1 MSMVNDVMNDMKNG
15 MEKSVTS
22 MKAALQRV
30 RTGRASIGILD
41 GIMVDYYG
49 TMTPLKQLAT
59 LAVPEPRLITIAPW
73 DKGAIASIEKAIMKS
88 ELGLTPA
95 NDGKLIRVPIPQLNE
110 ERRRDLVKM
119 VKKAAEEFRV
129 EVRNHRRDANAM
141 LKDLEK
147 EKEISQDE
155 HKAAQDKVQ
164 EHTDAYI
171 KKIDSVLAD
180 KEKEIM
186 EV

>member
-1 MSMVNDVMNDMKNG
+1 MINDVLDQAKKD
-15 MEKSVTS
+15 MEKSINA
-22 MKAALQRV
+22 MKASLQKV
-30 RTGRASIGILD
+30 RTGRASIGLLD

-59 LAVPEPRLITIAPW
+59 LAVPEPRMLTIQPW
-73 DKGAIASIEKAIMKS
+73 DKGAIAPIEKAIMKS

-95 NDGKLIRVPIPQLNE
+95 NDGKIVRVPIPPLNE
-110 ERRRDLVKM
+110 ERRRDLVKI
-119 VKKAAEEFRV
+119 VKKAAEEYRV

-147 EKEISQDE
+147 EKEISQDQL
-155 HKAAQDKVQ
+155 KTGQDKVQ
-164 EHTDAYI
+164 ELTDEHI
-171 KKIDSVLAD
+171 RKIDSILGD

>member
-1 MSMVNDVMNDMKNG
+1 MVDEIINDMKRG
-15 MEKSVTS
+15 MNKTIDA
-22 MKAALQRV
+22 MKGSLQKV

-49 TMTPLKQLAT
+49 TPTPLNQLAT
-59 LAVPEPRLITIAPW
+59 LAVPEARLINIQPW
-73 DKGAIASIEKAIMKS
+73 DKGALAPIEKAILKS
-88 ELGLTPA
+88 ELGLTPN
-95 NDGKLIRVPIPQLNE
+95 NDGRIIRVPIPPLNE

-119 VKKAAEEFRV
+119 VKKTAEEYRI
-129 EVRNHRRDANAM
+129 EVRNHRRDANAL

-147 EKEISQDE
+147 EKEINKDE
-155 HKAAQDKVQ
+155 LKAAQDKVQ
-164 EHTDAYI
+164 DLTDGSI
-171 KKIDSVLAD
+171 KQIDELLAG

>member
-1 MSMVNDVMNDMKNG
+1 
-15 MEKSVTS
+15 MEKSIGA
-22 MKAALQRV
+22 MKASLQKV
-30 RTGRASIGILD
+30 RTGRASIGLLD
-41 GIMVDYYG
+41 GIMADYYG

-59 LAVPEPRLITIAPW
+59 LAVPEPRMITIQPW
-73 DKGAIASIEKAIMKS
+73 DKGAIAPIEKAIMKS

-95 NDGKLIRVPIPQLNE
+95 NDGKIIRVPIPPLNE

-119 VKKAAEEFRV
+119 VKKIAEEYRV

-147 EKEISQDE
+147 EKEISQDQL
-155 HKAAQDKVQ
+155 KTGQDKVQ
-164 EHTDAYI
+164 ELTDEHI
-171 KKIDSVLAD
+171 RKIDSVLSD

>member
-1 MSMVNDVMNDMKNG
+1 MIRDLFEELKKD
-15 MEKSVTS
+15 MEKTMSA
-22 MKAALQRV
+22 MKLALQKV

-41 GIMVDYYG
+41 GIMADYYG
-49 TMTPLKQLAT
+49 SMTPLKQLAT
-59 LAVPEPRLITIAPW
+59 LAVPEPRLITIQPW
-73 DKGAIASIEKAIMKS
+73 DKGAITGIEKAIMKS

-95 NDGKLIRVPIPQLNE
+95 NDGKIIRVPIPPLNE

-119 VKKAAEEFRV
+119 VKKMAEEYRV
-129 EVRNHRRDANAM
+129 EVRNHRRDANGM

-155 HKAAQDKVQ
+155 LKSSQDKVQ
-164 EHTDAYI
+164 ELTDDYI
-171 KKIDSVLAD
+171 KKVDSMLSE

>member
-1 MSMVNDVMNDMKNG
+1 MINDLFEELKHD
-15 MEKSVTS
+15 MEKTLGA
-22 MKAALQRV
+22 MKLALQKV

-59 LAVPEPRLITIAPW
+59 LAVPEPRLITIQPW
-73 DKGAIASIEKAIMKS
+73 DKGAITGIEKAIMKS

-95 NDGKLIRVPIPQLNE
+95 NDGKIIRVPIPPLNE

-119 VKKAAEEFRV
+119 VKKMAEEYRV
-129 EVRNHRRDANAM
+129 EVRNHRRDANGM

-155 HKAAQDKVQ
+155 LKSAQDKVQ
-164 EHTDAYI
+164 ELTDSYI
-171 KKIDSVLAD
+171 KKIDSMLSE

>member
-1 MSMVNDVMNDMKNG
+1 MVDEIFNDMKHG
-15 MEKSVTS
+15 MIKTIDS
-22 MKAALQRV
+22 MKGSLQKV

-49 TMTPLKQLAT
+49 TPTPMNQLAT
-59 LAVPEPRLITIAPW
+59 LAVPEARLITIQPW
-73 DKGAIASIEKAIMKS
+73 DKGALALIEKAILKS
-88 ELGLTPA
+88 ELGLTPN
-95 NDGKLIRVPIPQLNE
+95 NDGRIIRVPIPPLNE

-119 VKKAAEEFRV
+119 IKKTAEEFRV
-129 EVRNHRRDANAM
+129 EIRNHRRDANAL

-147 EKEISQDE
+147 EKDINKDDLKS
-155 HKAAQDKVQ
+155 AQDKVQ
-164 EHTDAYI
+164 DLTDNYI
-171 KKIDSVLAD
+171 KQIDELLAA

>member
-1 MSMVNDVMNDMKNG
+1 MIRDLFEELKKD
-15 MEKSVTS
+15 MEKTMSA
-22 MKAALQRV
+22 MKLALQKV

-41 GIMVDYYG
+41 GVMVDYYG
-49 TMTPLKQLAT
+49 SVTPLKQLAT
-59 LAVPEPRLITIAPW
+59 LAVPESRLITIQPW
-73 DKGAIASIEKAIMKS
+73 DKGAITGIEKAIMKS

-95 NDGKLIRVPIPQLNE
+95 NDGKIIRVPIPPLNE
-110 ERRRDLVKM
+110 ERRRDLVKL
-119 VKKAAEEFRV
+119 VKKMAEEYRV
-129 EVRNHRRDANAM
+129 EVRNHRRDANGM

-155 HKAAQDKVQ
+155 LKSSQDKVQ
-164 EHTDAYI
+164 ELTDDYI
-171 KKIDSVLAD
+171 KKVDSMLSE

>member
-1 MSMVNDVMNDMKNG
+1 MINDVLDGLKKD
-15 MEKSVTS
+15 MEKSIG
-22 MKAALQRV
+22 ALKSSLQKV
-30 RTGRASIGILD
+30 RTGRASIGLLD

-49 TMTPLKQLAT
+49 TVTPLKQLAT
-59 LAVPEPRLITIAPW
+59 LAVPEPRMITIQPW
-73 DKGAIASIEKAIMKS
+73 DKGAIAPIEKAIMKS

-95 NDGKLIRVPIPQLNE
+95 NDGKIIRVPIPPLNE

-119 VKKAAEEFRV
+119 VKKSAEEYRV

-147 EKEISQDE
+147 EKEISQDQL
-155 HKAAQDKVQ
+155 KTGQDKVQ
-164 EHTDAYI
+164 ELTDEHI
-171 KKIDSVLAD
+171 RKIDSILAD

>member
-1 MSMVNDVMNDMKNG
+1 MINDLFDGLKKD
-15 MEKSVTS
+15 MEKTLSA
-22 MKAALQRV
+22 MKLALQKV

-59 LAVPEPRLITIAPW
+59 LAVPEPRLITIQPW
-73 DKGAIASIEKAIMKS
+73 DKGAITAIEKAIMKS

-95 NDGKLIRVPIPQLNE
+95 NDGKIIRVPIPPLNE

-119 VKKAAEEFRV
+119 VKKMAEEYRV

-155 HKAAQDKVQ
+155 LKTAQDKVQ
-164 EHTDAYI
+164 ERTDSYI
-171 KKIDSVLAD
+171 KNIDAMLSE

>member
-1 MSMVNDVMNDMKNG
+1 MVNEIINDMKRD
-15 MEKSVTS
+15 MVKSVES
-22 MKAALQRV
+22 MKQSLMKV

-49 TMTPLKQLAT
+49 SPTPLNQLAT
-59 LAVPEPRLITIAPW
+59 LAVPEPRLITIQPW
-73 DKGAIASIEKAIMKS
+73 DKGALVSIEKAILKS
-88 ELGLTPA
+88 ELGLTPN
-95 NDGKLIRVPIPQLNE
+95 NDGKVIRVPIPPLNE

-119 VKKAAEEFRV
+119 VKKAAEDFRI
-129 EVRNHRRDANAM
+129 EIRNHRRDANAM

-147 EKEISQDE
+147 EKEINKDDLKSS
-155 HKAAQDKVQ
+155 QDKVQ
-164 EHTDAYI
+164 DLTDGYI
-171 KKIDSVLAD
+171 KQIDDVLAA

>member
-1 MSMVNDVMNDMKNG
+1 MVNEIINDMKRD
-15 MEKSVTS
+15 MVKSVES
-22 MKAALQRV
+22 MKQSLMKV

-49 TMTPLKQLAT
+49 SPTPLNQLAT
-59 LAVPEPRLITIAPW
+59 LAVPEPRLITIQPW
-73 DKGAIASIEKAIMKS
+73 DKGALVSIEKAILKS
-88 ELGLTPA
+88 ELGLTPN
-95 NDGKLIRVPIPQLNE
+95 NDGKVIRVPIPPLNE

-119 VKKAAEEFRV
+119 VKKAAEEFRI
-129 EVRNHRRDANAM
+129 EIRNHRRDANAM

-147 EKEISQDE
+147 EKEINKDDLKSS
-155 HKAAQDKVQ
+155 QDKVQ
-164 EHTDAYI
+164 ELTDGYI
-171 KKIDSVLAD
+171 KQIDDVLAA

>member
-1 MSMVNDVMNDMKNG
+1 MVDEIITDMKRDMSKTIDVM
-15 MEKSVTS
+15 
-22 MKAALQRV
+22 KASLQKV

-49 TMTPLKQLAT
+49 TLTPLNQLAS
-59 LAVPEPRLITIAPW
+59 LAVPEARLITIQPW
-73 DKGAIASIEKAIMKS
+73 DKGALALIEKAILKS
-88 ELGLTPA
+88 ELGLTPN
-95 NDGKLIRVPIPQLNE
+95 NDGKIIRIPIPPLNE

-119 VKKAAEEFRV
+119 VKKNAEDYRI
-129 EVRNHRRDANAM
+129 EVRNHRRDANAL

-147 EKEISQDE
+147 EKEINKDE
-155 HKAAQDKVQ
+155 LKVAQDKVQ
-164 EHTDAYI
+164 DLTDSSI
-171 KKIDSVLAD
+171 KQIDELLVA

>member
-1 MSMVNDVMNDMKNG
+1 MVNEIINDMKRD
-15 MEKSVTS
+15 MVKSVES
-22 MKAALQRV
+22 MKQSLMKV

-49 TMTPLKQLAT
+49 TPTPLNQLAT
-59 LAVPEPRLITIAPW
+59 LAVPEPRLITIQPW
-73 DKGAIASIEKAIMKS
+73 DKGALVSIEKAILKS
-88 ELGLTPA
+88 ELGLTPN
-95 NDGKLIRVPIPQLNE
+95 NDGKVIRVPIPPLNE

-119 VKKAAEEFRV
+119 VKKTAEDFRI
-129 EVRNHRRDANAM
+129 EIRNHRRDANAM

-147 EKEISQDE
+147 EKEINKDDLKSS
-155 HKAAQDKVQ
+155 QDKVQ
-164 EHTDAYI
+164 DLTDGYI
-171 KKIDSVLAD
+171 KQIDDILAA

>member
-1 MSMVNDVMNDMKNG
+1 MMNEVLDGVKQD
-15 MEKSVTS
+15 MEKTVAA
-22 MKAALQRV
+22 MKQSLQKV

-49 TMTPLKQLAT
+49 TPTPMKQLAT
-59 LAVPEPRLITIAPW
+59 LAVPEPRLITIQPW
-73 DKGAIASIEKAIMKS
+73 DKGAISSIEKAIFKS

-95 NDGKLIRVPIPQLNE
+95 NDGKIIRVPIPPLNE

-119 VKKAAEEFRV
+119 VKKTAEEYRV
-129 EVRNHRRDANAM
+129 EIRNHRRDANAM

-147 EKEISQDE
+147 DKEISQDE
-155 HKAAQDKVQ
+155 LKTSQDKVQ
-164 EHTDAYI
+164 DLTNDYI
-171 KKIDSVLAD
+171 KLVDALLAD

>member
-1 MSMVNDVMNDMKNG
+1 MINDVMDELKKD
-15 MEKSVTS
+15 MEKTISA
-22 MKAALQRV
+22 MKLALQKV

-49 TMTPLKQLAT
+49 TPTPLNQLAT
-59 LAVPEPRLITIAPW
+59 LSVPEPRLITIQPW
-73 DKGAIASIEKAIMKS
+73 DKGALAPIEKAILKS
-88 ELGLTPA
+88 ELGLTPN
-95 NDGKLIRVPIPQLNE
+95 NDGKIIRVPIPPLNE
-110 ERRRDLVKM
+110 ERRRELVKAI
-119 VKKAAEEFRV
+119 KKNAEDYRIEI
-129 EVRNHRRDANAM
+129 RNHRRDANAM

-155 HKAAQDKVQ
+155 LKSGQDKVQ
-164 EHTDAYI
+164 ELTDGYI
-171 KKIDSVLAD
+171 KKVDSMLSE

>member
-1 MSMVNDVMNDMKNG
+1 VNKTID
-15 MEKSVTS
+15 S
-22 MKAALQRV
+22 MKGSLQKV

-49 TMTPLKQLAT
+49 TPTPLNQLAT
-59 LAVPEPRLITIAPW
+59 LSVPEARLISIQPW
-73 DKGAIASIEKAIMKS
+73 DKGALAPIEKAILKS
-88 ELGLTPA
+88 ELGLTPN
-95 NDGKLIRVPIPQLNE
+95 NDGRIIRVPIPPLNE

-119 VKKAAEEFRV
+119 IKKTAEEFRV
-129 EVRNHRRDANAM
+129 EVRNHRRDANAL

-147 EKEISQDE
+147 EKEINKDE
-155 HKAAQDKVQ
+155 LKVAQDKVQ
-164 EHTDAYI
+164 DITDQYI
-171 KKIDSVLAD
+171 KQIDELLAA